1 MKNHREV
8 SDMKVRLSLL
18 FILSIVFV
26 SSAYSEEKSTA
37 HNACAV
43 HIEGDF
49 NVKSKIEEM
58 GCKKGDA
65 LLLFNEAKSRR
76 WQSLLPVRAAAVV
89 ACDMN
94 KPITDSQDQGL
105 QYMMCTFSG
114 EFRNLN
120 MDKKYTKGW
129 LWF

>member
-1 MKNHREV
+1 MKLR
-8 SDMKVRLSLL
+8 RFL
-18 FILSIVFV
+18 FLGFLIVFV
-26 SSAYSEEKSTA
+26 SSAYSEEERTA
-37 HNACAV
+37 HTACAV

-49 NVKSKIEEM
+49 NVKLKIEEM

-76 WQSLLPVRAAAVV
+76 WQTLLPVRAAAVV